1 MSFERDLSVCF
12 FNYSQILY
20 SEVSAWLLSLAL
32 LPRIIL
38 MSEKTKKHIRKRWHR
53 RRQYTKYEKSQ
64 KAKEK
69 SAMSETS
76 NSSNNNNQPK
86 KKKIQNEN
94 KFSLAHTRIS
104 RPYSFPII
112 HLPIECGRRFKTF
125 EHSFTHSLIHC
136 LASFISSFVLF
147 LALFLYSC
155 VLCVG

>member
-38 MSEKTKKHIRKRWHR
+38 MSEETKKHIRKRWHR

-86 KKKIQNEN
+86 KKKSKMKINSR
-94 KFSLAHTRIS
+94 SLILASVGRTRSQSYICQ
-104 RPYSFPII
+104 
-112 HLPIECGRRFKTF
+112 LNAADGLRR
-125 EHSFTHSLIHC
+125 SNTHSLTR
-136 LASFISSFVLF
+136 SFIVWLLSFHHLF
-147 LALFLYSC
+147 CF
-155 VLCVG
+155 